1 MTTSILL
8 LFASI
13 GIVSVAFIG
22 IILFQ
27 EAFLKKYK
35 EAEPQQFIDV
45 YDLPN
50 WQPLNPIAKRSNREL
65 KKMYKGR
72 AGNE

>member
-13 GIVSVAFIG
+13 GIVTFIFIG

-27 EAFLKKYK
+27 EAFLKNYK
-35 EAEPQQFIDV
+35 EAEPQKFIDV

-72 AGNE
+72 ATND